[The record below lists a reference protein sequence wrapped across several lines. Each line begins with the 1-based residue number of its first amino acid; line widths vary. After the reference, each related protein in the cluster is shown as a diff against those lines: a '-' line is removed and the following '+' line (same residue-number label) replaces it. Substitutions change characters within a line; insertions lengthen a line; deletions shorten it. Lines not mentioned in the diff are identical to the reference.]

1 MTLALTLTQETALR
15 VCVVHKA
22 TSFFDHASTMVVR
35 IRLARHGTR
44 NNPFHHIVVINQRVA
59 RNAKPIELVG
69 VFDPI
74 PRAPEK
80 PFPKY
85 PFQNDGT
92 LLKNSILPEVEKV
105 KRIEWSVERIK
116 YWISVG
122 AQPSKAVMRLL
133 DMVCT
138 ILLSRHLILLSV
150 CLTQG
155 GIAVPFRRSP
165 KPGPLSQG
173 NLLKK
178 TEEKADDFKPPIVGF
193 KRPPDAVIAEEVSSV
208 TPLNTASNVFPSTV
222 S

>member
-1 MTLALTLTQETALR
+1 
-15 VCVVHKA
+15 
-22 TSFFDHASTMVVR
+22 MVVR

-74 PRAPEK
+74 PRAPET

-85 PFQNDGT
+85 PFQNDGA
-92 LLKNSILPEVEKV
+92 LLKSSILPDVEKV
-105 KRIEWSVERIK
+105 KKVEWSVERIK

-138 ILLSRHLILLSV
+138 IL
-150 CLTQG
+150 
-155 GIAVPFRRSP
+155 
-165 KPGPLSQG
+165 
-173 NLLKK
+173 
-178 TEEKADDFKPPIVGF
+178 
-193 KRPPDAVIAEEVSSV
+193 
-208 TPLNTASNVFPSTV
+208 
-222 S
+222 

>member
-1 MTLALTLTQETALR
+1 
-15 VCVVHKA
+15 
-22 TSFFDHASTMVVR
+22 MVVR

-74 PRAPEK
+74 PRAPEM

-85 PFQNDGT
+85 PFQKDGA
-92 LLKNSILPEVEKV
+92 LLKSSTLPNIEKV
-105 KRIEWSVERIK
+105 KKVEWSVERMR

-138 ILLSRHLILLSV
+138 KLATLFVSV
-150 CLTQG
+150 FAEC
-155 GIAVPFRRSP
+155 VPCTGR
-165 KPGPLSQG
+165 
-173 NLLKK
+173 N
-178 TEEKADDFKPPIVGF
+178 
-193 KRPPDAVIAEEVSSV
+193 
-208 TPLNTASNVFPSTV
+208 
-222 S
+222 